1 MDNMAMTGNES
12 VKRTAY
18 AAIDIGSNAVR
29 LLIKELEDCGEP
41 HFNKVL
47 LLRVPLRLGFDVF
60 AQGRISDRREKD
72 MVRLMKCYR
81 HLMKIY
87 QVKAYRACATSAM
100 RDAANG
106 PHIIREV
113 EKKTGI
119 KIEIIDGQ
127 EEARMIYNNH
137 IENMKDRRGNFMY
150 VDVGGG
156 STEINLL
163 ADGELVCSR
172 SYNIGTVR
180 MLNNAVEES
189 EKSRIRRDMK
199 DLAVSYPGINII
211 GSGEQWGYYIE
222 GFKDVDAGDVTLA
235 KCISAVVDK
244 SALTGRNTEG
254 VLSSFDYTAES
265 GFIFF
270 LNNRSSDTAID
281 SYAPSDG
288 DVIRIQYSIYGY
300 GSDIGIDN
308 SSWGGASSVIPETN
322 RDALT
327 ALIAE
332 ALDEGV
338 DCTDAIAVISNMDS
352 TQEQLDTAYS
362 ALEIALTPQV
372 SDENTENDSASTEQQ
387 DQQTENNSAVTEEQD
402 QQTESNDKTPAT
414 GASAKLLFIPVCSAI
429 AALIISGKSRF
440 SEN

>member
-12 VKRTAY
+12 VNRTAY

-29 LLIKELEDCGEP
+29 LLKKELEDCGEP

-72 MVRLMKCYR
+72 IVRLMKCYR

-137 IENMKDRRGNFMY
+137 IENIKDRRGNFMY

-211 GSGEQWGYYIE
+211 GSGGNINKL
-222 GFKDVDAGDVTLA
+222 FKLVKGRDRRYPRMTVASLRELHDELKGMSVEERMEAYALKPDRADVIVPAGDIFLTVA
-235 KCISAVVDK
+235 E
-244 SALTGRNTEG
+244 LTGAQYIYVPVIG
-254 VLSSFDYTAES
+254 LAD
-265 GFIFF
+265 GI
-270 LNNRSSDTAID
+270 ID
-281 SYAPSDG
+281 GLYARTHMEP
-288 DVIRIQYSIYGY
+288 VPYGY
-300 GSDIGIDN
+300 EDDG
-308 SSWGGASSVIPETN
+308 
-322 RDALT
+322 
-327 ALIAE
+327 
-332 ALDEGV
+332 
-338 DCTDAIAVISNMDS
+338 
-352 TQEQLDTAYS
+352 QLD
-362 ALEIALTPQV
+362 
-372 SDENTENDSASTEQQ
+372 
-387 DQQTENNSAVTEEQD
+387 
-402 QQTESNDKTPAT
+402 
-414 GASAKLLFIPVCSAI
+414 
-429 AALIISGKSRF
+429 
-440 SEN
+440 